1 MLTAPSIRDHVDALH
16 EEMSEHTEV
25 RYEPTD
31 QFYGQRDFAIDDP
44 DGYMLVFG
52 QAIEQP

>member
-1 MLTAPSIRDHVDALH
+1 VDALH
-16 EEMSEHTEV
+16 EEMSEHTGV